1 MRSPRAA
8 DAKPK
13 FPRFWLAGLGAAVAA
28 AVAVGIAI
36 GVRLQEQPDPQQV
49 IDVPLAAATSVPA
62 PFTRG
67 LLLHLQDSQRE
78 LASLPVSDDSG
89 RIALTLQ
96 LIEQNRLFEQAAEH
110 SNAQNLARVLR
121 AFEPILLRLASED
134 IAPQDA
140 EALREQLAFELQVML
155 TKLSGTPSEKAETI

>member
-1 MRSPRAA
+1 ML
-8 DAKPK
+8 
-13 FPRFWLAGLGAAVAA
+13 WLCIHLPE
-28 AVAVGIAI
+28 
-36 GVRLQEQPDPQQV
+36 L
-49 IDVPLAAATSVPA
+49 PLAALHVPA
-62 PFTRG
+62 DSAVAIYTRSG
-67 LLLHLQDSQRE
+67 QQRFV
-78 LASLPVSDDSG
+78 LSASGAARAQGVRVGQKVTAASSLCP
-89 RIALTLQ
+89 ALQ